1 MIDSMLSL
9 ILPAY
14 NEEANIEIV
23 VNEALEEIPQNF
35 QRFEIIV
42 VDDGSKDKTP
52 AIVDRLAAAHPETVR
67 VIHHRPNRGYG
78 AALSSGFRAAK
89 GDYLMFMD
97 SDRQFKAEDIKLL
110 ASYVGKADIIAG
122 YRKKRNDPFYRFLI
136 GYTFNF
142 VVTILFGIHLR
153 DIDCGFKIFKAEVLR
168 NMELT
173 SPGALINT
181 EIHAKAQRQ
190 GRSIIEVGVNHY
202 ARLVGEQSGAS
213 PQVILRAMQE
223 TIALWWRMRNYS
235 PTAELGLSRN
245 GNSEAAAWVGGQSK
259 PFPAFS
265 TFSLLG
271 ASGAVLAWLMLRRGK
286 GKKKGEARETD
297 NKI

>member
-23 VNEALEEIPQNF
+23 VNEALQEIPKSF
-35 QRFEIIV
+35 QRFELIV

-52 AIVDRLAAAHPETVR
+52 EITDRLAQQHPDLVR

-78 AALSSGFRAAK
+78 AALTTGFRAAQ

-97 SDRQFKAEDIKLL
+97 SDRQFKPEDIAIL
-110 ASYVGKADIIAG
+110 APYVHRADIVAG

-136 GYTFNF
+136 GYTFNT

-153 DIDCGFKIFKAEVLR
+153 DIDCGFKIFKADVLR

-190 GRSIIEVGVNHY
+190 GRSIVEVGVNHY
-202 ARLVGEQSGAS
+202 ARLVGDQSGAS
-213 PQVILRAMQE
+213 IRVILRAMRE
-223 TIALWWRMRNYS
+223 TIALWLRMRHYS
-235 PTAELGLSRN
+235 PAAELGVARN
-245 GNSEAAAWVGGQSK
+245 GHSSSSSSSEKAQAGGGQSR
-259 PFPAFS
+259 PGP
-265 TFSLLG
+265 TISL
-271 ASGAVLAWLMLRRGK
+271 GAVLGAGTALVAWRLLRRGK
-286 GKKKGEARETD
+286 GKLKK
-297 NKI
+297 

>member
-9 ILPAY
+9 VLPAY
-14 NEEANIEIV
+14 NEEANIKIV
-23 VNEALEEIPQNF
+23 VEEALEELPKDF
-35 QRFEIIV
+35 SRYEVIV

-52 AIVDRLAAAHPETVR
+52 QIVDELAAQHPDHVR

-78 AALSSGFRAAK
+78 AALATGFRAAQ

-97 SDRQFKAEDIKLL
+97 SDRQFKPADIALL
-110 ASYVGKADIIAG
+110 VPYVGKADIIAG

-136 GYTFNF
+136 GYTFNT

-153 DIDCGFKIFKAEVLR
+153 DIDCGFKIFKADVLK
-168 NMELT
+168 NIDLT

-202 ARLVGEQSGAS
+202 PRLVGEQSGAS
-213 PQVILRAMQE
+213 IRVILRAMQE
-223 TIALWWRMRNYS
+223 TLALWQRMRGYT
-235 PTAELGLSRN
+235 PAQELGQARN
-245 GNSEAAAWVGGQSK
+245 GHAAPNSVRQVSGNSK
-259 PFPAFS
+259 PFPSPSLITALAFS
-265 TFSLLG
+265 T
-271 ASGAVLAWLMLRRGK
+271 VLVVWRVLRRGK
-286 GKKKGEARETD
+286 KPTR
-297 NKI
+297 